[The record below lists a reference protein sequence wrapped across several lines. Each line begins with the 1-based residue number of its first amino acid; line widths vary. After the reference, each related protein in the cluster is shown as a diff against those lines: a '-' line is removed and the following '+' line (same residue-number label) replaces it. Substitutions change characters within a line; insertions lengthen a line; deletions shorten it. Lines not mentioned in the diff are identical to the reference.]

1 MRLNKSSLS
10 SISTLRS
17 SVRLGRVASAALAL
31 TVVSAHAAPTAA
43 PTGQSAKLVVC
54 SPGSPG
60 TTDEAQPRMDAL
72 AKAISAKA
80 GTQVTAVYDPTDEG
94 GVSRLKT
101 AELGLVS
108 LPFFLQHEQELGLHA
123 RLQPVAKD
131 HAALEKW
138 ALVVQKGKVKSPEGL
153 AGFTIM
159 SSVAFAPAFVRG
171 VVLGGFGP
179 LPATTKLTQ
188 STAVLSSLRRAA
200 NGEPVAVL
208 LDSAGEASLASL
220 PFGSKLEVVAHSPEV
235 PAGVIVSIDARMPA
249 AKWSGIEKAM
259 LGLSSDKAAA
269 GTLDALMLTKFVPL
283 DDKAL
288 AAAKKSF
295 AEAAK

>member
-1 MRLNKSSLS
+1 MRVNKSLIPWSIPS
-10 SISTLRS
+10 SATRS
-17 SVRLGRVASAALAL
+17 VLLGPVAAAALAL
-31 TVVSAHAAPTAA
+31 TVVAADAAPAK
-43 PTGQSAKLVVC
+43 PTLVVC

-72 AKAISAKA
+72 AAAISGKA
-80 GTQVTAVYDPTDEG
+80 GTQIGAVYDPTDAG

-101 AELGLVS
+101 AELGMVS

-131 HAALEKW
+131 HPALEKW
-138 ALVVQKGKVKSPEGL
+138 ALVVQKGKVKGPEGL

-159 SSVAFAPAFVRG
+159 SNVAFSPAFVRG
-171 VVLGGFGP
+171 VVLGGFGA

-188 STAVLSSLRRAA
+188 STAVLSSLRHAA
-200 NGEPVAVL
+200 DGDPVAVL

-220 PFGSKLEVVAHSPEV
+220 PFGSKLEVIAHSPPV

-249 AKWSGIEKAM
+249 KTWTGIEKAI
-259 LGLSSDKAAA
+259 LGLGGDQASA
-269 GTLDALMLTKFVPL
+269 GTLDALLLTKFMPL

-288 AAAKKSF
+288 AAARKSF